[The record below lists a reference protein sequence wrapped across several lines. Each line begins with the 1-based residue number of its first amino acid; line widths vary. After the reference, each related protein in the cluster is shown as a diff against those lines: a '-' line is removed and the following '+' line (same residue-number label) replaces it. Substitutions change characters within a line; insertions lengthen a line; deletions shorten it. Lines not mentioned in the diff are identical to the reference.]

1 MLGYIIATKTQ
12 TANTTLTEV
21 SRRLLAEG
29 VTLVGACQIN
39 DDPQDG
45 TPYHMDLHLIP
56 DGDVIRISQNLG
68 PLASGCRLDGAALE
82 QAAGKVQAKLSSAP
96 QMLLA
101 NKFGKQEAEGRG
113 FRPVVGEALAAG
125 IPCLLAVRDE
135 TVPAFIEFTEGMGEE
150 LPNDVDAVMAWA
162 KQTLL
167 ETA

>member
-45 TPYHMDLHLIP
+45 SPYHMDLHLIP
-56 DGDVIRISQNLG
+56 DGDIIRISQNLG
-68 PLASGCRLDGAALE
+68 PLSSGCRLDGAALE
-82 QAAGKVQAKLSSAP
+82 QAAGKVQSKLAGDP

-150 LPNDVDAVMAWA
+150 LPNNVDAVMAWA